1 MTIQV
6 QKFDGSIY
14 VVVGQHAVF
23 LTPEQAQELA
33 AKLAKV
39 CAIQASR

>member
-6 QKFDGSIY
+6 QRFDGSIY
-14 VVVGQHAVF
+14 VVVGQHAMF
-23 LTPEQAQELA
+23 LEPKQAEELA

-39 CAIQASR
+39 CVIQPAT